1 MILITVV
8 VAALLGPWP
17 RVNAAGAGSVA
28 AGSAGSNAEV
38 GGTATATFTFT
49 QSFRKGLQQ
58 SKQSEHAAA
67 AMLFGQAEQVAVT
80 IDEKAQAA
88 YFQGSAFFEAKDY
101 QRAEQCF
108 QRVAAYGQAQEAG
121 LARNTT
127 LAKYVSLAEI
137 AARDCAACVNPLA
150 DFPTGM
156 YLWIKSN
163 MGPATLASVDSY
175 LNAWDNIKIY
185 LYIIVLLIVLL
196 RVFIKIWRRKTKRAR
211 TG

>member
-38 GGTATATFTFT
+38 GGTATATATFT

-185 LYIIVLLIVLL
+185 QIG
-196 RVFIKIWRRKTKRAR
+196 RAHV
-211 TG
+211 

>member
-1 MILITVV
+1 MILIVV
-8 VAALLGPWP
+8 VVVALLGPWP

-28 AGSAGSNAEV
+28 VGSAGSDAEV
-38 GGTATATFTFT
+38 RGTATATATFT